1 MQISSVGLFGRYK
14 DPDVSTTLDALRKHL
29 ENRDIS
35 VYIGDTTADNI
46 SGTRI
51 EDSGLSVAETID
63 LAVVVG
69 GDGTMLHVARSLASY
84 ALPMI
89 GINLGRLGFLTDL
102 SADRMHEGLDELL
115 RGEFTVDERIM
126 LQVQIS
132 NGRDNLNESIALND
146 VTLSK
151 GNTGRMIE
159 FETHVNSEP
168 VGRTRGDGV
177 IISTPTGSTA
187 YALSAGGPILHP
199 LLPAIVFAPI
209 CPHTL
214 GHRPMV
220 LDDSSIIELEILD
233 LAGADGNV
241 FIDGLKQLAVSGNEI
256 IRISRAETVTRMV
269 RINSHNYFTALRSKL
284 GWG

>member
-1 MQISSVGLFGRYK
+1 MRISSVGLFGRYK
-14 DPDVSTTLDALRKHL
+14 DPGVSTTLDALRKHL
-29 ENRDIS
+29 EDRDIS
-35 VYIGDTTADNI
+35 VYIGDTTADNV

-51 EDSGLSVAETID
+51 EDSGLPVGETID

-69 GDGTMLHVARSLASY
+69 GDGTMLHVARSLGSY

-89 GINLGRLGFLTDL
+89 GVNLGRLGFLTDL
-102 SADRMHEGLDELL
+102 SADRMLEGMDELL
-115 RGEFTVDERIM
+115 RGEFTIEERIM

-132 NGRDNLNESIALND
+132 NGSENLNDSIALND

-159 FETHVNSEP
+159 FDTHVNSEP
-168 VGRTRGDGV
+168 LGRTRGDGV

-233 LAGADGNV
+233 LAGADGNI
-241 FIDGLKQLAVSGNEI
+241 FIDGLKQLPVTGNEI

-269 RINSHNYFTALRSKL
+269 RINSHNHFTALRSKL

>member
-51 EDSGLSVAETID
+51 EDSGLPVAETID

-115 RGEFTVDERIM
+115 RGEFTVEERIM

-132 NGRDNLNESIALND
+132 NGREKLKENVALND

-151 GNTGRMIE
+151 VNTGRMIE
-159 FETHVNSEP
+159 FDTHVNSEP

-220 LDDSSIIELEILD
+220 LDDNSIIELEILD

-269 RINSHNYFTALRSKL
+269 RINSHNHFTALRSKL

>member
-35 VYIGDTTADNI
+35 VYLGDTTADNI

-51 EDSGLSVAETID
+51 EDSGLPVAETID

-115 RGEFTVDERIM
+115 RGEFTVEERIM

-159 FETHVNSEP
+159 FDTRVNSEP
-168 VGRTRGDGV
+168 LGRTRGDGV

-241 FIDGLKQLAVSGNEI
+241 FIDGLKKLAVSGNEI

-269 RINSHNYFTALRSKL
+269 RINSHNHFTALRSKL

>member
-14 DPDVSTTLDALRKHL
+14 DPDVSSALDAVRKHL

-46 SGTRI
+46 TGTRI
-51 EDSGLSVAETID
+51 EDSGLPVGETID

-102 SADRMHEGLDELL
+102 SADRMHEGMDELL
-115 RGEFTVDERIM
+115 RGEFTVEERIM
-126 LQVQIS
+126 LQIQIS
-132 NGRDNLNESIALND
+132 NGRDNLNESVALND

-159 FETHVNSEP
+159 FDTHVNSEP
-168 VGRTRGDGV
+168 LGRTRGDGV

-269 RINSHNYFTALRSKL
+269 RINSHNHFTTLRSKL

>member
-46 SGTRI
+46 SDTRI
-51 EDSGLSVAETID
+51 EDSGLPVAETID

-115 RGEFTVDERIM
+115 RGEFTVEERIM

-159 FETHVNSEP
+159 FDTHVNSEP

-269 RINSHNYFTALRSKL
+269 RINSHNHFTALRSKL

>member
-14 DPDVSTTLDALRKHL
+14 DPDVSSALDAVRKHL

-46 SGTRI
+46 TGTRI
-51 EDSGLSVAETID
+51 EDSGLPVGETID

-69 GDGTMLHVARSLASY
+69 GDGTMLHVARGLASY

-102 SADRMHEGLDELL
+102 SADRMHEGMDELL
-115 RGEFTVDERIM
+115 RGEFTVEERIM

-132 NGRDNLNESIALND
+132 NGRDNLNESVALNHI
-146 VTLSK
+146 TLSK

-159 FETHVNSEP
+159 FDTRVNSEP
-168 VGRTRGDGV
+168 LGRTRGDGV

-269 RINSHNYFTALRSKL
+269 RINSHNHFTTLRSKL

>member
-14 DPDVSTTLDALRKHL
+14 DPDVSSALDAVRKHL

-46 SGTRI
+46 TGTRI
-51 EDSGLSVAETID
+51 EDSGLPVGETID

-102 SADRMHEGLDELL
+102 SADRMHEGMDELL
-115 RGEFTVDERIM
+115 RGEFTVEERIM

-132 NGRDNLNESIALND
+132 NGRDNLNESVALND

-159 FETHVNSEP
+159 FDTHVNSEP

-241 FIDGLKQLAVSGNEI
+241 FIDGLKQLAISGNEI

-269 RINSHNYFTALRSKL
+269 RINSHNHFTTLRSKL

>member
-14 DPDVSTTLDALRKHL
+14 DPDVGTTLDALRKHL

-115 RGEFTVDERIM
+115 RGEFTVEERIM

-269 RINSHNYFTALRSKL
+269 RINSHNHFTALRSKL

>member
-35 VYIGDTTADNI
+35 VYIGETTADNI
-46 SGTRI
+46 TGTRI
-51 EDSGLSVAETID
+51 EDSGLPVGETID

-69 GDGTMLHVARSLASY
+69 GDGTMLHVARGLASY

-102 SADRMHEGLDELL
+102 SADRMYKDLDELL
-115 RGEFTVDERIM
+115 SGEFTVEERIM

-132 NGRDNLNESIALND
+132 NGRKTLNETVALND
-146 VTLSK
+146 VSITK

-159 FETHVNSEP
+159 FDTHVNSEP
-168 VGRTRGDGV
+168 LGRTRGDGV
-177 IISTPTGSTA
+177 IIATPTGSTA

-220 LDDSSIIELEILD
+220 LDDSSTVELEILD
-233 LAGADGNV
+233 LAGAEGNV
-241 FIDGLKQLAVSGNEI
+241 FIDGLKQLAVSGNEV
-256 IRISRAETVTRMV
+256 IRISRANTVTRMV
-269 RINSHNYFTALRSKL
+269 RINSHNHFTALRSKL

>member
-102 SADRMHEGLDELL
+102 SADRMYEGLDELL
-115 RGEFTVDERIM
+115 RGEFTVEERIM

>member
-1 MQISSVGLFGRYK
+1 MQISSIGLFGRYK

-51 EDSGLSVAETID
+51 EDSGLPVAETID

-115 RGEFTVDERIM
+115 RGEFTVEERIM

-132 NGRDNLNESIALND
+132 NGTDNLNESIALND

-159 FETHVNSEP
+159 FDTHVNSEP

-269 RINSHNYFTALRSKL
+269 RINSHNHFTTLRSKL

>member
-14 DPDVSTTLDALRKHL
+14 DPDVGTTLDALRKHL

-35 VYIGDTTADNI
+35 VYIGDTTADSI

>member
-14 DPDVSTTLDALRKHL
+14 DPDVSSALDAVRKHL

-46 SGTRI
+46 TGTRI
-51 EDSGLSVAETID
+51 EDSGLPVGETID

-102 SADRMHEGLDELL
+102 SADRMHEGMDELL
-115 RGEFTVDERIM
+115 RGEFTVEERIM

-132 NGRDNLNESIALND
+132 NGRDNLNESVALND

-159 FETHVNSEP
+159 FDTHVNSEP
-168 VGRTRGDGV
+168 LGRTRGDGV

-269 RINSHNYFTALRSKL
+269 RINSHNHFTTLRSKL

>member
-14 DPDVSTTLDALRKHL
+14 DPDVSSALDAVRKHL
-29 ENRDIS
+29 ENRNVS

-51 EDSGLSVAETID
+51 EDSGLPVAETID

-102 SADRMHEGLDELL
+102 SADRMHEGMDELL
-115 RGEFTVDERIM
+115 RGEFTVEERIM
-126 LQVQIS
+126 LQIQIS
-132 NGRDNLNESIALND
+132 NGRDNLNESVALND

-159 FETHVNSEP
+159 FDTHVNSEP
-168 VGRTRGDGV
+168 LGRTRGDGV

-269 RINSHNYFTALRSKL
+269 RINSHNHFTALRSKL

>member
-14 DPDVSTTLDALRKHL
+14 DPDVGTTLDALRKHL

-51 EDSGLSVAETID
+51 EDSGLPVAETID

-115 RGEFTVDERIM
+115 RGEFTVEERIM

-159 FETHVNSEP
+159 FDTHVNSEP

-199 LLPAIVFAPI
+199 LLPAIVFAPS

-241 FIDGLKQLAVSGNEI
+241 FIDGLKQLAISGNEI

-269 RINSHNYFTALRSKL
+269 RINSHNHFTTLRSKL

>member
-14 DPDVSTTLDALRKHL
+14 DPDVSSALDAVRKHL

-46 SGTRI
+46 TGTRI
-51 EDSGLSVAETID
+51 EDSGLAVGESID

-102 SADRMHEGLDELL
+102 SADRMHEGMDELL
-115 RGEFTVDERIM
+115 RGEFTVEERIM

-132 NGRDNLNESIALND
+132 NGRDNLNESVALND

-159 FETHVNSEP
+159 FDTHVNSEP

-241 FIDGLKQLAVSGNEI
+241 FIDGVKQLAVSGSEI

-269 RINSHNYFTALRSKL
+269 RINSHNHFTTLRSKL
-284 GWG
+284 GW

>member
-14 DPDVSTTLDALRKHL
+14 DPDVSSALDAVRKHL
-29 ENRDIS
+29 ENRNIS

-46 SGTRI
+46 TGTRI
-51 EDSGLSVAETID
+51 EDSGLPVGETID

-102 SADRMHEGLDELL
+102 SADRMHEGMDELL
-115 RGEFTVDERIM
+115 RGEFTVEERIM
-126 LQVQIS
+126 LQVQFS
-132 NGRDNLNESIALND
+132 NGRDNLNESVALND

-159 FETHVNSEP
+159 FDTHVNSEP

-269 RINSHNYFTALRSKL
+269 RINSHNHFTALRSKL

>member
-69 GDGTMLHVARSLASY
+69 GDGTMLHVARGLASY

-269 RINSHNYFTALRSKL
+269 RINSHNHFTALRSKL

>member
-46 SGTRI
+46 TGTRI
-51 EDSGLSVAETID
+51 EDSGQPVGETID

-69 GDGTMLHVARSLASY
+69 GDGTMLHVARGLATY

-89 GINLGRLGFLTDL
+89 GINLGRLGFLTDI
-102 SADRMHEGLDELL
+102 SADRMYEDLDELL
-115 RGEFTVDERIM
+115 RGEFTVEERIM

-132 NGRDNLNESIALND
+132 NGRKTLNETVALND
-146 VTLSK
+146 VSITK

-159 FETHVNSEP
+159 FDTHVNSEP
-168 VGRTRGDGV
+168 LGRTRGDGV
-177 IISTPTGSTA
+177 IIATPTGSTA

-220 LDDSSIIELEILD
+220 LDDSSTVELEILD
-233 LAGADGNV
+233 LAGAEGNV
-241 FIDGLKQLAVSGNEI
+241 FIDGLKQLAVSGNEV
-256 IRISRAETVTRMV
+256 IRISRAKTVTRMV
-269 RINSHNYFTALRSKL
+269 RINSHNHFTALRSKL

>member
-14 DPDVSTTLDALRKHL
+14 DPDVSSALDAVRKHL

-35 VYIGDTTADNI
+35 VYIGDTTADKI
-46 SGTRI
+46 TGTRI
-51 EDSGLSVAETID
+51 EDSGLPVGETID

-69 GDGTMLHVARSLASY
+69 GDGTMLHVARGLASY

-102 SADRMHEGLDELL
+102 SADRMHEGMDELL
-115 RGEFTVDERIM
+115 RGEFTVEERIM

-132 NGRDNLNESIALND
+132 NGRDNLNESVALND

-159 FETHVNSEP
+159 FDTRVNSEP
-168 VGRTRGDGV
+168 LGRTRGDGV

-187 YALSAGGPILHP
+187 YALSAGGPILYP

-269 RINSHNYFTALRSKL
+269 RINSHNHFTALRSKL

>member
-14 DPDVSTTLDALRKHL
+14 DPDVGTTLDALRKHL

-46 SGTRI
+46 TGTRI
-51 EDSGLSVAETID
+51 EESGLPMAETID

-102 SADRMHEGLDELL
+102 SADRMHEGMDELL

>member
-14 DPDVSTTLDALRKHL
+14 DPDVSSALDAVRKHL

-46 SGTRI
+46 TGTRI
-51 EDSGLSVAETID
+51 EDSGLPVGETID

-69 GDGTMLHVARSLASY
+69 GDGTMLHVARGLASY

-102 SADRMHEGLDELL
+102 SADRMHEGMDELL
-115 RGEFTVDERIM
+115 RGEFTVEERIM

-132 NGRDNLNESIALND
+132 NGRDNLNESVALND

-159 FETHVNSEP
+159 FDTRVNSEP
-168 VGRTRGDGV
+168 LGRTRGDGV

-241 FIDGLKQLAVSGNEI
+241 FIDGLKQLAVSSNEI

-269 RINSHNYFTALRSKL
+269 RINSHNHFTALRSKL

>member
-14 DPDVSTTLDALRKHL
+14 DPDVGTTLDALRKHL

-102 SADRMHEGLDELL
+102 SADRMYEGLDELL

-132 NGRDNLNESIALND
+132 NGRDNLNESVALND

>member
-35 VYIGDTTADNI
+35 VYIGETTADNI
-46 SGTRI
+46 TGTRI
-51 EDSGLSVAETID
+51 EDSGLPVGETID

-69 GDGTMLHVARSLASY
+69 GDGTMLHVARGLASY

-102 SADRMHEGLDELL
+102 SADRMYEDLDELL
-115 RGEFTVDERIM
+115 RGEFTVEERIM

-132 NGRDNLNESIALND
+132 NGRKTLNETVALND
-146 VTLSK
+146 VSITK

-159 FETHVNSEP
+159 FDTHVNSEP
-168 VGRTRGDGV
+168 LGRTRGDGV
-177 IISTPTGSTA
+177 IIATPTGSTA

-220 LDDSSIIELEILD
+220 LDDSSTVELEILD
-233 LAGADGNV
+233 LAGAEGNV
-241 FIDGLKQLAVSGNEI
+241 FIDGLKQLAVSGNEV
-256 IRISRAETVTRMV
+256 IRISRAKTVTRMV
-269 RINSHNYFTALRSKL
+269 RINSHNHFTALRSKL

>member
-14 DPDVSTTLDALRKHL
+14 DPDVSSALDAVRKHL

-46 SGTRI
+46 TGTRI
-51 EDSGLSVAETID
+51 EDSGLPVGETID

-102 SADRMHEGLDELL
+102 SADRMHEGMDELL
-115 RGEFTVDERIM
+115 RGEFTVEERIM

-132 NGRDNLNESIALND
+132 NGRDSLNESVALND

-159 FETHVNSEP
+159 FDTHVNSEP
-168 VGRTRGDGV
+168 LGRTRGDGV

-220 LDDSSIIELEILD
+220 LDDCSIIELEILD

>member
-35 VYIGDTTADNI
+35 VYIGETTADNI
-46 SGTRI
+46 TGTRI
-51 EDSGLSVAETID
+51 EDSGLPVGETID
-63 LAVVVG
+63 LAIVVG
-69 GDGTMLHVARSLASY
+69 GDGTMLHVARGLASY

-102 SADRMHEGLDELL
+102 SADRRYEDLDELL
-115 RGEFTVDERIM
+115 RGEFTVEERIM

-132 NGRDNLNESIALND
+132 NGRKTLNETVALND
-146 VTLSK
+146 VSITK

-159 FETHVNSEP
+159 FDTHVNSEP
-168 VGRTRGDGV
+168 LGRTRGDGV
-177 IISTPTGSTA
+177 IIATPTGSTA

-220 LDDSSIIELEILD
+220 LDDSSTLELEILD

-241 FIDGLKQLAVSGNEI
+241 FIDGLKQLAVSGNEV
-256 IRISRAETVTRMV
+256 IRISRAKTVTRMA
-269 RINSHNYFTALRSKL
+269 RINSHNHFTALRSKL

>member
-14 DPDVSTTLDALRKHL
+14 DPDVSSALDAVRKHL

-35 VYIGDTTADNI
+35 VYIGDTTADHI
-46 SGTRI
+46 AGTRI
-51 EDSGLSVAETID
+51 EDSGLPVGETID

-102 SADRMHEGLDELL
+102 SADRMHEGMDELL
-115 RGEFTVDERIM
+115 RGEFTVEERIM

-132 NGRDNLNESIALND
+132 NGRDNLNESVALND

-159 FETHVNSEP
+159 FDTHVNSEP

-269 RINSHNYFTALRSKL
+269 RINSHNHFTTLRSKL

>member
-14 DPDVSTTLDALRKHL
+14 DPDVSSALDAVRKHL

-46 SGTRI
+46 TGTRI
-51 EDSGLSVAETID
+51 EDSGLPVGETID

-69 GDGTMLHVARSLASY
+69 GDGTMLHVARGLASY
-84 ALPMI
+84 SLPMI

-102 SADRMHEGLDELL
+102 SADRMHEGMDELL
-115 RGEFTVDERIM
+115 RGEFTVEERIM

-132 NGRDNLNESIALND
+132 NGRDNLNESVALND

-159 FETHVNSEP
+159 FDTHVNSEP
-168 VGRTRGDGV
+168 LGRTRGDGV

-269 RINSHNYFTALRSKL
+269 RINSHNHFTALRSKL

>member
-14 DPDVSTTLDALRKHL
+14 DPDVSSALDAVRKHL

-46 SGTRI
+46 AGTRI
-51 EDSGLSVAETID
+51 EDSGLPVGETID

-69 GDGTMLHVARSLASY
+69 GDGTMLHVARGLASY

-102 SADRMHEGLDELL
+102 SADRMHEGMDELL
-115 RGEFTVDERIM
+115 RGEFTVEERIM

-132 NGRDNLNESIALND
+132 NGRDNLNESVALND

-159 FETHVNSEP
+159 FDTHVNSEP

-269 RINSHNYFTALRSKL
+269 RINSHNHFTTLRSKL

>member
-115 RGEFTVDERIM
+115 RGEFTVEERIM

-177 IISTPTGSTA
+177 IISSPTGSTA

-269 RINSHNYFTALRSKL
+269 RINSHNHFTALRSKL

>member
-14 DPDVSTTLDALRKHL
+14 DPDVGTTLDALRKHL

-102 SADRMHEGLDELL
+102 SADRMYEGLDELL

-199 LLPAIVFAPI
+199 LLPAIVFSPI

-220 LDDSSIIELEILD
+220 LDDSSIIELEIFD

-241 FIDGLKQLAVSGNEI
+241 FIDGVQQLAVSGNEI

-269 RINSHNYFTALRSKL
+269 RINSHSHFTALRSKL

>member
-14 DPDVSTTLDALRKHL
+14 DPDVSSALDAVRKHL
-29 ENRDIS
+29 ENRNIS

-46 SGTRI
+46 TGPRI
-51 EDSGLSVAETID
+51 EDSGLPVGETID

-102 SADRMHEGLDELL
+102 SADRMYEGLDELL

-132 NGRDNLNESIALND
+132 NGRDNLNESVALND

-159 FETHVNSEP
+159 FDTHVNSEP
-168 VGRTRGDGV
+168 LGRTRADGV
-177 IISTPTGSTA
+177 IIATPTGSTA

-241 FIDGLKQLAVSGNEI
+241 FIDGLKQLAVSGNEV
-256 IRISRAETVTRMV
+256 IRISRAKTVTRMV
-269 RINSHNYFTALRSKL
+269 RINSHNHFTALRSKL

>member
-1 MQISSVGLFGRYK
+1 MRISSVGLFGRYK
-14 DPDVSTTLDALRKHL
+14 DPGVSTTLDALRKHL
-29 ENRDIS
+29 EDRDIS
-35 VYIGDTTADNI
+35 VYIGDTTADNV

-51 EDSGLSVAETID
+51 EDSGLPVGETID
-63 LAVVVG
+63 LVVVVG
-69 GDGTMLHVARSLASY
+69 GDGTMLHVARSLGSY

-89 GINLGRLGFLTDL
+89 GVNLGRLGFLTDL
-102 SADRMHEGLDELL
+102 SADRMREGMDELL
-115 RGEFTVDERIM
+115 RGEFTVEERIM

-132 NGRDNLNESIALND
+132 NGSENLNDSIALND

-159 FETHVNSEP
+159 FDTHVNSEP
-168 VGRTRGDGV
+168 LGRTRGDGV

-233 LAGADGNV
+233 LAGADGNI
-241 FIDGLKQLAVSGNEI
+241 FIDGLKQLPVTGNEI

-269 RINSHNYFTALRSKL
+269 RINSHNHFTALRSKL

>member
-14 DPDVSTTLDALRKHL
+14 DPDVGTTLDALRKHL

-35 VYIGDTTADNI
+35 VYIGETTADNI
-46 SGTRI
+46 TGTRI
-51 EDSGLSVAETID
+51 EDSGLPVGETID

-69 GDGTMLHVARSLASY
+69 GDGTMLHVARGLASY

-102 SADRMHEGLDELL
+102 SADRMYEDLDELL
-115 RGEFTVDERIM
+115 RGEFTVEERIM

-132 NGRDNLNESIALND
+132 NGRKTLNETVALND
-146 VTLSK
+146 VSITK

-159 FETHVNSEP
+159 FDTHVNSEP
-168 VGRTRGDGV
+168 LGRTRGDGV
-177 IISTPTGSTA
+177 IIATPTGSTA

-220 LDDSSIIELEILD
+220 LDDSSTVELKILD
-233 LAGADGNV
+233 LAGAEGNV
-241 FIDGLKQLAVSGNEI
+241 FIDGLKQLAVSGNEV
-256 IRISRAETVTRMV
+256 IRISRAKTVTRMA
-269 RINSHNYFTALRSKL
+269 RINSHNHFNALRSKL

>member
-14 DPDVSTTLDALRKHL
+14 DPDVSSALDAVRKHL
-29 ENRDIS
+29 ENRNIS

-46 SGTRI
+46 TGTRI
-51 EDSGLSVAETID
+51 EDSGLPVGETID

-102 SADRMHEGLDELL
+102 SADRMHEGMDELL
-115 RGEFTVDERIM
+115 RGEFTVEERIM
-126 LQVQIS
+126 LQIQIS
-132 NGRDNLNESIALND
+132 NGRDNLNESVALND

-159 FETHVNSEP
+159 FDTHVNSEP
-168 VGRTRGDGV
+168 LGRTRGDCV

-269 RINSHNYFTALRSKL
+269 RINSHNHFTALRSKL

>member
-269 RINSHNYFTALRSKL
+269 RINSHNHFTALRSKL

>member
-14 DPDVSTTLDALRKHL
+14 DPDVGTTLDALRKHL

-102 SADRMHEGLDELL
+102 SADRMHASLDALL

-269 RINSHNYFTALRSKL
+269 RINSHNHFTALRSKL

>member
-51 EDSGLSVAETID
+51 EDSGLPVAETID

-115 RGEFTVDERIM
+115 RGEFTVEERIM

-132 NGRDNLNESIALND
+132 NGTDNLNESIALND

-159 FETHVNSEP
+159 FDTHVNSEP

-209 CPHTL
+209 CPQTL

-269 RINSHNYFTALRSKL
+269 RINSHNHFTALRSKL

>member
-1 MQISSVGLFGRYK
+1 MQISSVGLFGSYK

-102 SADRMHEGLDELL
+102 SAERMHDGMDKLL

-159 FETHVNSEP
+159 FDTHVNSEP

-269 RINSHNYFTALRSKL
+269 RINSHNHFTALRSKL